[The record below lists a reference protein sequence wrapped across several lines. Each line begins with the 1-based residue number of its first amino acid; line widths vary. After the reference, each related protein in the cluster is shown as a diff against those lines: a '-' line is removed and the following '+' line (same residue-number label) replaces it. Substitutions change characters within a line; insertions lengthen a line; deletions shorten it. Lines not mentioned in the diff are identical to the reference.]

1 MTEQTAT
8 PPTEPGPEAA
18 ASAAEPGPTPAPA
31 PVAPPMPLLP
41 PAPPPAPAPPSP
53 RPPRRA
59 LRAVARWTVAVLV
72 FGAVGAGTAY
82 GITSMERTD
91 VPGLATEADGRWEYP
106 RLTLPALP
114 AGEPR
119 PFSAGN
125 PSEIHH
131 ADLRELLLP
140 APAGATED
148 KKLKGGW
155 VGTEQFASEYAK
167 DRRAGLGETLR
178 DGALR
183 HIAARG
189 WTMPDGTS
197 SRIYLL
203 QFNSAEDADAFR
215 DDRYIGASSAGDSLL
230 GTQDLKLDESW
241 RGGGNVENTASYVFS
256 EPKPF
261 GPAQVRAGYVVAGDT
276 VALVVQSRKGD
287 GGTPRVPFHQT
298 VILQNQLLG

>member
-1 MTEQTAT
+1 MTEQTAA
-8 PPTEPGPEAA
+8 PQPEAP
-18 ASAAEPGPTPAPA
+18 AEPVSVPPQP
-31 PVAPPMPLLP
+31 PLAPPMPLTP
-41 PAPPPAPAPPSP
+41 PLPAPAAP

-91 VPGLATEADGRWEYP
+91 VPGLATEADGRWDYP

-125 PSEIHH
+125 PSEVHH

-140 APAGATED
+140 APAGATVD

-155 VGTEQFASEYAK
+155 VSTEQFASEYVK
-167 DRRAGLGETLR
+167 ERRTDLGDTLR
-178 DGALR
+178 EGTLR

-203 QFNSAEDADAFR
+203 RFSSSEDADAFR
-215 DDRYIGASSAGDSLL
+215 DERYIGASSPGDAVPGAQFLE
-230 GTQDLKLDESW
+230 LDESW
-241 RGGGNVENTASYVFS
+241 RGGGKVENTASYVFN

-261 GPAQVRAGYVVAGDT
+261 GAEQMRIGYVVAGDT
-276 VALVVQSRKGD
+276 VAVVVQSRKGA
-287 GGTPRVPFHQT
+287 GGTARIPFHQT